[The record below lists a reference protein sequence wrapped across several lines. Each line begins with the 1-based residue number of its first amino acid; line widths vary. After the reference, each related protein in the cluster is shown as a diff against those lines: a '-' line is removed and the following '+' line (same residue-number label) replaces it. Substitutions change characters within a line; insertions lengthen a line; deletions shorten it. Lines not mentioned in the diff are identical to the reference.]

1 MRFKTANGIPF
12 EIQDDWWVF
21 AEMDG
26 FTRNGG
32 AFYPYAPGSEEVQ
45 IVPLVDI
52 EPPTRALGV
61 PPFKKY
67 KLVPLLLAFSSPECA
82 LPPVEVC
89 SVAPSGPYRFKVF
102 NGYHRYYAS
111 IAVGYTAL
119 PVVVREA
126 VSS

>member
-1 MRFKTANGIPF
+1 MRFERPNGIPF
-12 EIQDDWWVF
+12 EIQDEWWVF
-21 AEMDG
+21 AEMDC
-26 FTRNGG
+26 FTRNGD
-32 AFYPYAPGSEEVQ
+32 AYPHASGCKEVQ

-52 EPPTRALGV
+52 EPPTRAHGV

-67 KLVPLLLAFSSPECA
+67 KLVPILLAFSSPECA

-89 SVAPSGPYRFKVF
+89 TAAPSGPYRFKVF

-119 PVVVREA
+119 PVFVREA
-126 VSS
+126 V